1 MNIENRVIRLPVRGR
16 EQWLDLVAGTLVRE
30 VEEDAYPLRYA
41 ITRMDDGVA
50 WLELTLASGW
60 REVLGSAERPSV
72 LLPPRRKRYQT
83 RPFAVVQVVPTGVR
97 CEFGGYAG
105 DATPVTNLLAA
116 SAELLVTHP
125 NAVNA
130 SDLNEMAENVLY
142 VEGRSLDDFLLGH
155 LGLLPASANRIGTFV
170 DPAGLDYLEEVT
182 ACLDAA
188 RAVAGID
195 CDRYRMLQESLG
207 VAIEWSATGC
217 AVGTVRNPEV
227 VVAAVAELIGQGAQA
242 IGGLS
247 VIHGVDGDMFHRHLS
262 GELPNPSGGIEAIL
276 THLISA
282 LFRVP
287 TAHAPLPY
295 YRALKGRSTRNP
307 RAAAEFISTPHYFS
321 VLKGL
326 ARAPRLVPLGST
338 AEPPGQAITLD
349 HVGAIVMPASCLGG
363 LPALA
368 AEASAI
374 PLIAVQE
381 NRTILEV
388 TNARRGMANVVE
400 VSSYLEAAGVVLA
413 LRRGLSLESLRRP
426 LGTARKAAWAEQVLQ
441 SAEEIRDATSVAP

>member
-60 REVLGSAERPSV
+60 REVLGSAERPPV

-195 CDRYRMLQESLG
+195 CDRYRMLQETLG
-207 VAIEWSATGC
+207 AAIEWSATGC

-368 AEASAI
+368 AEASGI

-388 TNARRGMANVVE
+388 TNAKMGMANVVE

-426 LGTARKAAWAEQVLQ
+426 LGTARKAAWAELVLQ